1 MFKGA
6 YGRFAIKFDTF
17 MIHIA
22 DKSHI
27 NYNMECQKE
36 YFIFCLAGFLFTCV
50 VGTFSHFFING
61 RAALPGRRFCFLST
75 KAHRSIL
82 N

>member
-50 VGTFSHFFING
+50 VGTFSHFFLSMG
-61 RAALPGRRFCFLST
+61 GQLFLGGAFVSCQR
-75 KAHRSIL
+75 KHMGAS
-82 N
+82 